1 VKGRDVRDILDLIS
15 AISERPLRDWGSYIE
30 DILKEIV
37 RVTNS
42 TSASIWVYEE
52 GSLSF
57 SCNWLYSLVR
67 DKKILDMKGRSVA
80 FGKDI
85 IGSVAYRGVPEI
97 VRDVAAD
104 KRNEALH
111 WSPFKELILL
121 PMKLGGEEVGVM
133 AVGTTAEDRGYGD
146 EDLAVLQ
153 TVSVPISLMLKA
165 MALQEGIKATFQGM
179 IVSFTFLME
188 LKMPYMAGHSE
199 RVALLSDLLS
209 EALGWSKEKRTNLYA
224 AALMHDVGM
233 LALPDSIIG
242 FEGKFNDEQRKMMMR
257 HTIIGEKMVEQG
269 RHAEEIRKVIRSHH
283 ERWDGKGY
291 PDGLRED
298 EIPIE
303 ARIVAIADTMDALTA
318 RRPYRSPLSEE
329 QALRVIEDNAGT
341 QFDPELAHTFVA
353 AYMRRM
359 ETVSE
364 KKEEE
369 VMPVQFSRVTILA
382 GDRIVDGRV
391 LDLEERALV
400 IEVKDPM
407 ADMDIPILSSACLLF
422 SRRGAVYSLEGRVTS
437 VDQKSRIAKF
447 EHSGISQRHERK
459 RYVKV
464 SAIIDGYVV
473 PVPLGTIYGPEEL
486 WKSFNSY
493 KFSAYIVEVGGG
505 GAKFVPNPRKDEV
518 VPKMTVGNKV
528 LMRFEMKGIQFLMLG
543 RIIGT
548 PWLTMEESYEVEF
561 EEGQDA
567 MRDRL
572 IGAIF
577 AKQMDLR
584 RKGLI

>member
-1 VKGRDVRDILDLIS
+1 MKGRDVKDILDLIS
-15 AISERPLRDWGSYIE
+15 AISERPLKDWGGYIE

-52 GSLSF
+52 SSLLF
-57 SCNWLYSLVR
+57 SCKWLYSVVR
-67 DKKILDMKGRSVA
+67 DKKILDMKGKSIA

-85 IGSVAYRGVPEI
+85 VGNVAYRGVSEI
-97 VRDVAAD
+97 VRDVATD
-104 KRNEALH
+104 KRKEALY

-133 AVGTTAEDRGYGD
+133 VVGTTAEGRDYQD

-153 TVSVPISLMLKA
+153 TVSVPLSLILKA
-165 MALQEGIKATFQGM
+165 MALHEGIKATFQGM

-209 EALGWSKEKRTNLYA
+209 GALGWSEEKRANLYA

-233 LALPDSIIG
+233 LALPDSILG
-242 FEGKFNDEQRKMMMR
+242 FEGEFDDKQREMMMR
-257 HTIIGEKMVEQG
+257 HTIIGEKMVEPF
-269 RHAEEIRKVIRSHH
+269 RHVEEMRRVIRSHH

-291 PDGLRED
+291 PDRLKED

-303 ARIVAIADTMDALTA
+303 ARIVAIADTMDALTT

-341 QFDPELAHTFVA
+341 QFDPELAHIFVA
-353 AYMRRM
+353 AYMKRM

-364 KKEEE
+364 KREEE
-369 VMPVQFSRVTILA
+369 VIPVQFSRVTILI
-382 GDRIVDGRV
+382 GNRIVDGRV
-391 LDLEERALV
+391 LDLEERALI

-407 ADMDIPILSSACLLF
+407 VDMGTPILSSAHLLF
-422 SRRGAVYSLEGRVTS
+422 LRRGTVYSLEGKVTS
-437 VDQKSRIAKF
+437 VDPKSGIVKF
-447 EHSGISQRHERK
+447 EHSGISQRHDRK

-464 SAIIDGYVV
+464 SAIIDGYIV

-486 WKSFNSY
+486 WESFKSY

-505 GAKFVPNPRKDEV
+505 GAKFVPNPKRGEV
-518 VPKMTVGNKV
+518 VPRMTVGNKV
-528 LMRFEMKGIQFLMLG
+528 LMNFEMKGIRFLMLG

-548 PWLTMEESYEVEF
+548 PWLTTEESYEVEF

-572 IGAIF
+572 IGVIF
-577 AKQMDLR
+577 AKQMELR